1 MRAVVQR
8 VSSASVLSDGVLTG
22 AIEQGL
28 VVLLGVERG
37 DTMEEMRWLA
47 SKVVGQRIFN
57 DTDGKMNI
65 DLAAVAGQL
74 LVVSQFTLLAST
86 RKGQRPSYVRSALPP
101 EAEPLYEAFVRELA
115 RLSET
120 KVATGRFGADMQ
132 LSLVN
137 DGPVTIVL
145 DTRLRE

>member
-8 VSSASVLSDGVLTG
+8 VRSASVLSDGVLTG